1 MKHSLKKFRKVG
13 TQIKMIKMNKNVS
26 RWIQAI
32 TLCYV
37 NLINYMDRYTVSGM
51 ARQPNR
57 RYYYKSCIS
66 TKIIQINCCQVI
78 NSCILNRCSG

>member
-37 NLINYMDRYTVSGM
+37 NLINYMDRYTVSGKKNEIDYSS
-51 ARQPNR
+51 ADWTP
-57 RYYYKSCIS
+57 
-66 TKIIQINCCQVI
+66 
-78 NSCILNRCSG
+78 L